1 MTVQEE
7 MDDIVRRL
15 DYLRRNTP
23 DVSPDNTPLQNS
35 GVVARKNNEK
45 FVNQQIKERQRE
57 IAKIPKGIVNM
68 GKSSTKFNFPDTPPQ
83 TPEEYSPPPPPP
95 PLFDYEKDFPP
106 LSREPVEV
114 PLVEPRKTSFLF
126 SDGSLSPLRNKLLT
140 LPPLPSKPSVGN
152 FSRSITQRTDEKN
165 NTISIMPKNLFFHR
179 FNKDNYHNN
188 FKRFFVT
195 LNF

>member
-1 MTVQEE
+1 MDKLKYGKPKDDDEGGSGGRGGGSGGGDGGMPSLPPWMTVQEE

-83 TPEEYSPPPPPP
+83 TPEEYSLPPPP

-114 PLVEPRKTSFLF
+114 PLVEPRKTSF
-126 SDGSLSPLRNKLLT
+126 
-140 LPPLPSKPSVGN
+140 
-152 FSRSITQRTDEKN
+152 
-165 NTISIMPKNLFFHR
+165 
-179 FNKDNYHNN
+179 
-188 FKRFFVT
+188 
-195 LNF
+195 